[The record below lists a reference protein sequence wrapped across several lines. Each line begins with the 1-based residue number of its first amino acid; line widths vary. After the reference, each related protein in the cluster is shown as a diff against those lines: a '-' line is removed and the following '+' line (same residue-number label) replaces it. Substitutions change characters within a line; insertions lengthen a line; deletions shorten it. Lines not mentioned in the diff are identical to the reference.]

1 MKPINIEE
9 LMGHSTGISDSY
21 YRVTEIELLE
31 DYMNAVDSLTILEEN
46 KLRVENQ
53 RVREDK
59 NSLEKEK
66 EELNIL
72 RKQLVPL
79 LELKTTLIKEG
90 ILKEINNQ

>member
-1 MKPINIEE
+1 
-9 LMGHSTGISDSY
+9 
-21 YRVTEIELLE
+21 
-31 DYMNAVDSLTILEEN
+31 MNAVDSLTILEEN